1 MGRTVAPSTSV
12 AEHFDAAFDDAPI
25 GMALF
30 NCAGEYVRVNDALC
44 TLLDRAPEQLIGRRD
59 QELTHP
65 DDRAADLVAAEEIFA
80 GLKRTFQC
88 EKRFVRPDGK
98 IVWALANLTFLRD
111 DEGRP
116 LSWVGQFQD
125 ITSRRATEEALR
137 ASERRHRLIVR
148 NLPGAGVVLYDRDL
162 CCVLIEGRHM
172 EDTGAITSDFTG
184 RPMHEIVSPE
194 LLELL
199 EPAARRALEGEHGLF
214 EAFSPATQ
222 RYISA
227 HVIPHREVDGEIAGV
242 LVAVRDI
249 SEQRAAERAE
259 HDAEERFQL
268 AFENAPIGIALVSPE
283 GHWLRVNHRLC
294 EMLGYAE
301 TDLLGSTFQEIT
313 HPDDL
318 DSDLEQVRRMLDGE
332 IRSYEMEKRYRR
344 ADGSLIWILLSVSLA
359 RDAAGEPLYFISQ
372 LQDID
377 ERKRVFGELEHH
389 AHHDALTGLLNRR
402 AWDTEL
408 ARAIAEAE
416 HARRPLAVVLI
427 DLNDFKKVNDTHG
440 HAAGDEVLRDAADTW
455 RSHLRDGDRL
465 ARLGGDEFAV
475 LLAGA
480 GVEQVD
486 DIIDRLRHGL
496 SHVAGAAIGIAHRET
511 GESASGLMQRADEAL
526 YADKARTAAKV

>member
-88 EKRFVRPDGK
+88 EKRFVRPDGT

-184 RPMHEIVSPE
+184 RPMREIVSPE

-199 EPAARRALEGEHGLF
+199 EPAARWPAVGRTRWPLTLGPFERPPVGMGARDGRSDAGAL
-214 EAFSPATQ
+214 
-222 RYISA
+222 A
-227 HVIPHREVDGEIAGV
+227 HVLRQRNSRQRRGRMSASP
-242 LVAVRDI
+242 RD
-249 SEQRAAERAE
+249 SGC
-259 HDAEERFQL
+259 
-268 AFENAPIGIALVSPE
+268 P
-283 GHWLRVNHRLC
+283 
-294 EMLGYAE
+294 
-301 TDLLGSTFQEIT
+301 
-313 HPDDL
+313 
-318 DSDLEQVRRMLDGE
+318 
-332 IRSYEMEKRYRR
+332 
-344 ADGSLIWILLSVSLA
+344 
-359 RDAAGEPLYFISQ
+359 
-372 LQDID
+372 
-377 ERKRVFGELEHH
+377 
-389 AHHDALTGLLNRR
+389 
-402 AWDTEL
+402 
-408 ARAIAEAE
+408 ARAGATRPSW
-416 HARRPLAVVLI
+416 ARTRGSARPVL
-427 DLNDFKKVNDTHG
+427 
-440 HAAGDEVLRDAADTW
+440 
-455 RSHLRDGDRL
+455 
-465 ARLGGDEFAV
+465 
-475 LLAGA
+475 
-480 GVEQVD
+480 
-486 DIIDRLRHGL
+486 
-496 SHVAGAAIGIAHRET
+496 
-511 GESASGLMQRADEAL
+511 ASGC
-526 YADKARTAAKV
+526 